1 MVRQKLEAR
10 RKEATM
16 GLVHIVE
23 PESMEEGWQVGN
35 QKTSASLPH
44 GIGGHPDCDAYI
56 PNYINFTQKHNSSCK
71 TELASKQLPS

>member
-1 MVRQKLEAR
+1 MGATSRRVQQKLEAW

-16 GLVHIVE
+16 GLVHTVE

-35 QKTSASLPH
+35 QKTH

-56 PNYINFTQKHNSSCK
+56 PNYINFT
-71 TELASKQLPS
+71 